1 MPWTCAIWSLVPS
14 VSLTQSRPSQSARD
28 MGKKIHS
35 SIIMVLNKI
44 AQQPLHGT
52 TIVPHDGQQSSMMNE
67 KLVQKKPGVDHPIA
81 SVDDLGAYEVAHGN
95 FLHKKNQV
103 SSLNKELA
111 NDSLYMRSLPQNG
124 ICPTESSQ
132 AMISL
137 DKFDMRS
144 AVLRFILDIAS
155 CQSPLTTGTQ
165 PTIERSILLL
175 TMSNLES
182 WAADKGTVVKP
193 NLMAGE
199 MTESKNFS
207 RNFKDTWRLSS
218 VSLCYPVLIE
228 FHPRNVNSMFHI
240 DRCLHAQFPF

>member
-1 MPWTCAIWSLVPS
+1 MFTKSYLYKARCPAAKHATVSTTLSKYVTLVAIDTWRSWRIEQLAKNALDVCYLEPCA
-14 VSLTQSRPSQSARD
+14 VSLSHSIPPESVRK
-28 MGKKIHS
+28 GHGEKNHS

-137 DKFDMRS
+137 DQFDMRS

-182 WAADKGTVVKP
+182 
-193 NLMAGE
+193 
-199 MTESKNFS
+199 
-207 RNFKDTWRLSS
+207 
-218 VSLCYPVLIE
+218 
-228 FHPRNVNSMFHI
+228 
-240 DRCLHAQFPF
+240 